1 MSIKDYNVSKLEY
14 ISYKHTIPPAVFS
27 FGPHLVIT
35 VYWIKAMFECSP
47 HLLPTPGVC
56 TMDQED
62 ITDQITADCSH
73 TLFHNQHP
81 IVTDK
86 DSAPKQPISNV
97 MASQSKRVSRSS
109 RSKSTNDT
117 DLVVTDGLSN
127 GTCEVETMVALHCP
141 GDSGDVTA
149 EGDHIALSND
159 DMSEFSNS
167 DLSLPEVCISTNSNS
182 FEEDMNYE
190 VQQAY
195 RIFTG
200 FLLDKHKGIT
210 SPFLHPIRHQE
221 AQHGIGGVRGWG
233 QAQLRQSM
241 CLRRMEEK
249 FINQEYE
256 TITQFVADFRLMLEN
271 CYRYHGVDHWISKQ
285 AQKLEIMLEQK
296 LTLLSR

>member
-1 MSIKDYNVSKLEY
+1 MDLED
-14 ISYKHTIPPAVFS
+14 TTNP
-27 FGPHLVIT
+27 
-35 VYWIKAMFECSP
+35 
-47 HLLPTPGVC
+47 
-56 TMDQED
+56 
-62 ITDQITADCSH
+62 ITASYSEP
-73 TLFHNQHP
+73 LFHNQDLT
-81 IVTDK
+81 VTDL
-86 DSAPKQPISNV
+86 DSPPQQPSSD
-97 MASQSKRVSRSS
+97 MSSQSKWVNSS
-109 RSKSTNDT
+109 SEDT
-117 DLVVTDGLSN
+117 DLIITEDGLSN
-127 GTCEVETMVALHCP
+127 GTCEVGTMVAVHCT

-149 EGDHIALSND
+149 EGDHHALSND
-159 DMSEFSNS
+159 GMSEFSNS

-195 RIFTG
+195 RIFTS

-210 SPFLHPIRHQE
+210 SPFLHPIGHQE
-221 AQHGIGGVRGWG
+221 AQDGIGGVRGWG

-256 TITQFVADFRLMLEN
+256 NITEFVADFRLMLEN

-296 LTLLSR
+296 LTLLSRYI

>member
-1 MSIKDYNVSKLEY
+1 
-14 ISYKHTIPPAVFS
+14 
-27 FGPHLVIT
+27 
-35 VYWIKAMFECSP
+35 
-47 HLLPTPGVC
+47 
-56 TMDQED
+56 MDQED
-62 ITDQITADCSH
+62 ITDQTTAACSQR
-73 TLFHNQHP
+73 LFHNQ
-81 IVTDK
+81 
-86 DSAPKQPISNV
+86 DSAPQQPSSGIMS
-97 MASQSKRVSRSS
+97 SQSKWGNSS
-109 RSKSTNDT
+109 TEDT
-117 DLVVTDGLSN
+117 DLVMNEDGLSN

-141 GDSGDVTA
+141 GDGEDVTA
-149 EGDHIALSND
+149 ALSND
-159 DMSEFSNS
+159 GMSEFSNS

-210 SPFLHPIRHQE
+210 SAFLYPIGHQE
-221 AQHGIGGVRGWG
+221 ALHGIGGVRGWG

-241 CLRRMEEK
+241 CMQRMEEK

-256 TITQFVADFRLMLEN
+256 TITEFVADFRLMLEN

>member
-1 MSIKDYNVSKLEY
+1 
-14 ISYKHTIPPAVFS
+14 
-27 FGPHLVIT
+27 
-35 VYWIKAMFECSP
+35 
-47 HLLPTPGVC
+47 
-56 TMDQED
+56 MDQED
-62 ITDQITADCSH
+62 ITDQITAACSQP
-73 TLFHNQHP
+73 LLHNQNLAA
-81 IVTDK
+81 TDQ
-86 DSAPKQPISNV
+86 DPASKQS
-97 MASQSKRVSRSS
+97 MLFAMSSQSNWVSSS
-109 RSKSTNDT
+109 T
-117 DLVVTDGLSN
+117 DLVITEDGLSN
-127 GTCEVETMVALHCP
+127 GTCDVETMVALHCP
-141 GDSGDVTA
+141 SQSVDVTS
-149 EGDHIALSND
+149 EGNDLALSND
-159 DMSEFSNS
+159 GMSEFSNS

-190 VQQAY
+190 VHQAY

-210 SPFLHPIRHQE
+210 SPFLHPIGHQE

-249 FINQEYE
+249 FVNQEYE
-256 TITQFVADFRLMLEN
+256 TITEFVADFRLMLEN

>member
-1 MSIKDYNVSKLEY
+1 
-14 ISYKHTIPPAVFS
+14 
-27 FGPHLVIT
+27 
-35 VYWIKAMFECSP
+35 
-47 HLLPTPGVC
+47 
-56 TMDQED
+56 MDQED
-62 ITDQITADCSH
+62 ITDQITASCSQP
-73 TLFHNQHP
+73 LFHNQDLT
-81 IVTDK
+81 VTDQ
-86 DSAPKQPISNV
+86 DSAPQQPRSD
-97 MASQSKRVSRSS
+97 MMSSQSKWVSSS
-109 RSKSTNDT
+109 TEDT
-117 DLVVTDGLSN
+117 DLVVTEDGLSN

-141 GDSGDVTA
+141 GDHGDVTA
-149 EGDHIALSND
+149 EGDHLALSND
-159 DMSEFSNS
+159 GMSEFSNS

-210 SPFLHPIRHQE
+210 SPFLHPIGHQE

-256 TITQFVADFRLMLEN
+256 TITEFVADFRLMLET